1 MIRLK
6 KNLLKKFLVLSFL
19 TLTSACSSPTAFL
32 GPVYTFSTGGTPVQA
47 SFNYGTSEVVKKHI
61 ENENIKDLRDISLK
75 IEKKENVQKKVLQSE
90 RFIKL
95 VKANIKK
102 TKKLINFPDQLN

>member
-1 MIRLK
+1 MIRLQR
-6 KNLLKKFLVLSFL
+6 NLLKKFLVLSFL

-90 RFIKL
+90 KFIKL

-102 TKKLINFPDQLN
+102 TKKLINFPNQLN